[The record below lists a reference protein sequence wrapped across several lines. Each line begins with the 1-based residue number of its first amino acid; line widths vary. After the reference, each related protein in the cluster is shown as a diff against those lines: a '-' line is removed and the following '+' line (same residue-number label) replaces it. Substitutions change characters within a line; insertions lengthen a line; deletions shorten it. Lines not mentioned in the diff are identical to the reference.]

1 MNRKYRRQAAMIAV
15 AFLLQGGISFGSI
28 PVAWAVDLSK
38 EEAAV
43 RQAEDNLLIAQ
54 NNLILAQRAL
64 IAKQRQALAA
74 YEGRPYPQSAVSP
87 SSTKTVRQPSSSG
100 NYASLPAS
108 YHPIAAAPVEPQVD
122 EERIVQQTAPV
133 IRPVELPVDESVVPQ
148 PLQPAILPSE
158 KGVENPLKPAQVK
171 MPKAVSQADI
181 QKLIKDN
188 EGRLA
193 KNESDI
199 YTTEAAVPF
208 TFTGFSRRESVDAV
222 LDALREVQG
231 RATFFVTEGEM
242 RKYEDAVRDVL
253 RDGQELALCI
263 YPKPTESVADIC
275 ADILRGKELLK
286 TKYGIDT
293 QLVKQFSGVV
303 CKETQ
308 EAVSAT
314 GNRLIGARI
323 NAVQS
328 RHKDYPSAEKILPEI
343 FNAGIPSATRG
354 GIINIRMDW
363 YTKPDLAAEL
373 FLYIKRK
380 KIDNIA
386 YTAFGDVSGVNPA
399 NDSAYALRSVG
410 DILADKAHLWTYPVP
425 TADYLPQL
433 QRHPLITPNI
443 SHEALVDVLAKRYIG
458 EHTVKEDRTVGFEAK
473 DFEKLDLTGNV
484 KTDEPVIFLTFDDWG
499 YDNSINKLL
508 YVLRKHNVPATFF
521 VLTHNMPDNPNL
533 LRAIAMEGHDI
544 GSHTN
549 LHKPMSTENEHKKQ
563 VPTESYEEYYQDVNT
578 SYKRLE
584 TVLGDLQWQ
593 DGYSVLTKMLR
604 PPTLAIS
611 EMGTRVILE
620 NGFEYIVNGHTSTE
634 DYAAPDLETE
644 IKRIRD
650 GLYYRGKVRKGAIFV
665 MHMTATAKYT
675 ATALDIIL
683 TENEKKADGD
693 PTKFRVGQLSQYL
706 NGDYSQAK
714 TEKQLRE
721 QRRRIKWW
729 S

>member
-1 MNRKYRRQAAMIAV
+1 MDHKYRHKAALIA
-15 AFLLQGGISFGSI
+15 AILFLQGACFMPSLVSAAGS
-28 PVAWAVDLSK
+28 VDTSQ

-43 RQAEDNLLIAQ
+43 RKAKRELLVAQ
-54 NNLILAQRAL
+54 NNLIEAQRAL
-64 IAKQRQALAA
+64 IAKQQLALQQATGKTYPEISSLPSNYSSAA
-74 YEGRPYPQSAVSP
+74 ASSDGNKIRPYA
-87 SSTKTVRQPSSSG
+87 
-100 NYASLPAS
+100 
-108 YHPIAAAPVEPQVD
+108 
-122 EERIVQQTAPV
+122 TAPV
-133 IRPVELPVDESVVPQ
+133 IRPVELPIETESVPESLK
-148 PLQPAILPSE
+148 PTILPGKQAVQNEAATSP
-158 KGVENPLKPAQVK
+158 VVK
-171 MPKAVSQADI
+171 MPKTVNMADI
-181 QKLIKDN
+181 QQMIAEN
-188 EGRLA
+188 HGVLA
-193 KNESDI
+193 REEKDI
-199 YTTEAAVPF
+199 YTTEAAIPF

-222 LDALREVQG
+222 LDALQAVNG

-242 RKYEDAVRDVL
+242 RKNEAAVRDVL

-263 YPKPTESVADIC
+263 YPKPTESVADVC
-275 ADILRGKELLK
+275 ADIIRGKELLK
-286 TKYGIDT
+286 TKYGVDT

-303 CKETQ
+303 RKETQ
-308 EAVSAT
+308 EAVAAT
-314 GNRLIGARI
+314 GNRLIGTRI

-343 FNAGIPSATRG
+343 FGANTLSATRG

-386 YTAFGDVSGVNPA
+386 YNAFGDVSGVNPA

-410 DILADKAHLWTYPVP
+410 DILADTAHLWTYPVP
-425 TADYLPQL
+425 KDRYLPQL
-433 QRHPLITPNI
+433 QRHPLIAPNI

-563 VPTESYEEYYQDVNT
+563 VPTESYEEYYTDVKT
-578 SYKRLE
+578 SYERLE
-584 TVLGDLQWQ
+584 SVLGDLKWQ
-593 DGYSVLTKMLR
+593 DGSPVLTKMMR

-611 EMGTRVILE
+611 DMGTRVILE

-714 TEKQLRE
+714 TEKQLRHE
-721 QRRRIKWW
+721 RRKIKWW